1 MTAATASTAL
11 RILSYN
17 VRYFGHATR
26 GLASTAAA
34 MGRIAGA
41 IAGLDP
47 LPAIVC
53 LQEVETR
60 SLRSTVA
67 HGALRKQKQET
78 QLERF
83 AATLADALTAAGKR
97 DTYEAHYFPAHAYR
111 LSARTHAYTTGL
123 AILAHDGLVVDHH
136 TAAAPHDITH
146 RKLHPV
152 KGFKQTRICAHVR
165 FRHRG
170 HDRQGNL
177 APIDVFNTHLSLPS
191 TLSRE
196 FWTQPKRLGWGPNQV
211 EEARNLVRF
220 VEKERSSDR
229 FVVVGDFNAL
239 PGSPVYRTLVEE
251 HGWVDAFARR
261 YRMSVDELAS
271 WPTAG
276 FMRMRMHLDHV
287 FTGEGIRWVDFDDTH
302 PFGDRTGPFHGLS
315 DHAPMLGRCRVP
327 REGSMPPR

>member
-1 MTAATASTAL
+1 MPTVPAL

-26 GLASTAAA
+26 GLASTATA

-41 IAGLDP
+41 LAGLDP
-47 LPAIVC
+47 LPSIVC

-60 SLRSTVA
+60 SLRATVA
-67 HGALRKQKQET
+67 HGELRKQPQET

-83 AATLADALTAAGKR
+83 AHTLAGALGKAGKA
-97 DTYEAHYFPAHAYR
+97 DTYQAHYFPAHAYR
-111 LSARTHAYTTGL
+111 LAAQTHVYTTGL
-123 AILAHDGLVVDHH
+123 AILAHERFVVDHH
-136 TAAAPHDITH
+136 NAERPHDITH
-146 RKLHPV
+146 RKLHPIR
-152 KGFKQTRICAHVR
+152 GFKQTRICAHVR
-165 FRHRG
+165 FRHKG
-170 HDRQGNL
+170 L
-177 APIDVFNTHLSLPS
+177 PMDVFNTHLSLPS

-220 VEKERSSDR
+220 VEKERTSDR

-239 PGSPVYRTLVEE
+239 PGSPVYRVLVEE
-251 HGWVDAFARR
+251 HDWVDAFAQR
-261 YRMSVDELAS
+261 YGLGVEQLAS

-287 FTGEGIRWVDFDDTH
+287 FAGRGIKWLDFDGTH
-302 PFGDRTGPFHGLS
+302 PFGDRTGAFHGFS
-315 DHAPMLGRCRVP
+315 DHAPILARCRMSRVD
-327 REGSMPPR
+327 SVPPR